1 MGPDWVIGLDY
12 WLSLI
17 IKALIIGE
25 MKFTIHLSHL
35 QNDKSQEVKV
45 LWLINFVWYCMH
57 QSIMC

>member
-45 LWLINFVWYCMH
+45 L
-57 QSIMC
+57 